1 MVDASLFFRQ
11 DVKDRHVLVGVFS
24 VKPATASLAVIAEIW
39 GVTERLVSP
48 AIPESRP
55 EESVLFRTPGTQDV
69 TAVKEFVRH
78 RKGHFR
84 RLVADLTKL
93 SRRRA

>member
-1 MVDASLFFRQ
+1 M
-11 DVKDRHVLVGVFS
+11 
-24 VKPATASLAVIAEIW
+24 KPATASLAVVAGKGGVAEL
-39 GVTERLVSP
+39 EPCP
-48 AIPESRP
+48 AIPESGP
-55 EESVLFRTPGTQDV
+55 EENVLFRTPGTQDV

>member
-1 MVDASLFFRQ
+1 M
-11 DVKDRHVLVGVFS
+11 
-24 VKPATASLAVIAEIW
+24 KPATASLAVVAEKW
-39 GVTERLVSP
+39 GVGELQPSP

-55 EESVLFRTPGTQDV
+55 EENVLFRTPGTQDV
-69 TAVKEFVRH
+69 TAVKEFVSD